1 MDGGDLPTLPYGH
14 PSEEGIFSGEASTI
28 GQLKFVFKGRDLL
41 SLGMM
46 FCISNPT
53 KIRVGAIHT
62 LIQQCL
68 DNDRIDNSPAEDDIS
83 VVPDRRLTW
92 GNPKL
97 RIVKH

>member
-1 MDGGDLPTLPYGH
+1 
-14 PSEEGIFSGEASTI
+14 
-28 GQLKFVFKGRDLL
+28 
-41 SLGMM
+41 MM
-46 FCISNPT
+46 FCSSSHT
-53 KIRVGAIHT
+53 KNRVGAIHELPLPDFWRAIHT